1 MADLRE
7 ARPDP
12 GRDDGSADPGR
23 RGDKAAA
30 STFGEGPRYVQL
42 PRSLDEQRAMMT
54 FGMVEPLPA
63 DRRPKPIGA
72 FVLPTPIDADRFFIR
87 ATHERGVGVPS
98 SRSLATA
105 SREAT

>member
-1 MADLRE
+1 M
-7 ARPDP
+7 
-12 GRDDGSADPGR
+12 
-23 RGDKAAA
+23 
-30 STFGEGPRYVQL
+30 QL

-87 ATHERGVGVPS
+87 ATHERGVGVIMGTTISDDMQRVWQGTTDPS
-98 SRSLATA
+98 VRIAACSAALRHRT
-105 SREAT
+105 

>member
-1 MADLRE
+1 M
-7 ARPDP
+7 
-12 GRDDGSADPGR
+12 
-23 RGDKAAA
+23 
-30 STFGEGPRYVQL
+30 QL

-98 SRSLATA
+98 SRSLGGTTTPSRQKPSGPEEKSSGYA
-105 SREAT
+105 SE